1 MRDQRQHP
9 RTSFTA
15 RVKIMH
21 PDLADNSYA
30 TRDVAQG
37 GVFLYCGDQIG
48 LPVGTEVIV
57 QDDEILEDPPQ
68 VKARIVR
75 IDSDGIALMFIED

>member
-1 MRDQRQHP
+1 MREQRQHP

-21 PDLADNSYA
+21 PDLVDNSYP

-37 GVFLYCGDQIG
+37 GVFLYCGDEIR
-48 LPVGTEVIV
+48 LPAGTEVIV